1 MPLSYD
7 LGLRVSSAPSGTV
20 KAVPNP
26 APHRDYEVRIET
38 EEFTC
43 VCPMTGQPDF
53 ATIVIV
59 YVPDAWIVELKSLKL
74 YLWSYRQEGIF
85 HEAVANKILD
95 DLVGAIQPKK
105 IEVAADFS
113 VRGGLHTTVRAA
125 YKKEEEANSS

>member
-1 MPLSYD
+1 
-7 LGLRVSSAPSGTV
+7 VSSAPSGTL

-74 YLWSYRQEGIF
+74 YFWSYRQEGIF

-95 DLVGAIQPKK
+95 DFVGTIQPKK
-105 IEVAADFS
+105 IDVAADFS

-125 YKKEEEANSS
+125 YKKEEKASSS

>member
-1 MPLSYD
+1 
-7 LGLRVSSAPSGTV
+7 VSSAPSGTL

-85 HEAVANKILD
+85 HEAAANKILD
-95 DLVGAIQPKK
+95 DLVGTIQPKK

-125 YKKEEEANSS
+125 YKKEEKANSS

>member
-1 MPLSYD
+1 VP
-7 LGLRVSSAPSGTV
+7 SAPSGTL

-74 YLWSYRQEGIF
+74 YFWSYRQEGIF

-95 DLVGAIQPKK
+95 DFVGTIQPKK
-105 IEVAADFS
+105 IDVAADFS

-125 YKKEEEANSS
+125 YKKEEKASPS

>member
-1 MPLSYD
+1 M
-7 LGLRVSSAPSGTV
+7 SSAPSGTL

-113 VRGGLHTTVRAA
+113 VRGGFHTTVRAA